1 MNKRSYRYRG
11 FGGGYGLSHKEER
24 AISDSSPSLFDST
37 AKVLA
42 AVRLAYIAYNVAG
55 GSFGGVGDLCTNVSG
70 NEKNLKES
78 LTSIIRTKDSARTTI
93 LKGAEDL
100 TKFFNDIPKENNGF
114 ELPDDKFNDIQSYKK
129 MVLETYKKAAK
140 FLVED
145 IFSLKEETVANLK
158 KDQLKKYCRPMSH
171 LYSALGVFKKDE
183 KYKQDPDTVKGRVK
197 TYIDKHQ
204 QKKVSSSI
212 NKDNSSMKKN
222 ADKVSD
228 NYYKDALMG
237 LGNDS
242 FMKAYYEGFAE
253 EYNKKGEAPKR
264 SYKDLMDVFKEE
276 ENIVL
281 KSHPNSVF
289 VADALNEG
297 GLIENGLE
305 QKEKIENIVKKRPS
319 GNFR

>member
-11 FGGGYGLSHKEER
+11 YGGSYGLTHKEER
-24 AISDSSPSLFDST
+24 QITDSGPSLFDST

-55 GSFGGVGDLCTNVSG
+55 GGFGGIGDLCKNVSG
-70 NEKNLKES
+70 DKKKLREA
-78 LTSIIRTKDSARTTI
+78 LTSIIRSKDSAKTTI
-93 LKGAEDL
+93 FNGAKDL

-114 ELPDDKFNDIQSYKK
+114 ELADDKFNDIQTYKK
-129 MVLETYKKAAK
+129 MVLETYEKAGK
-140 FLVED
+140 FLSGD
-145 IFSLKEETVANLK
+145 ISSLKEDAVVGLT
-158 KDQLKKYCRPMSH
+158 KDQLKKYCEPMSH

-204 QKKVSSSI
+204 EKKVSSSI

-228 NYYKDALMG
+228 NYYKDALTG

-264 SYKDLMDVFKEE
+264 SYRDLMDVFKEE

-281 KSHPNSVF
+281 ESHPNSVF